1 MSNKEAKEAYE
12 RKLRAKLD
20 EWNAEIAKMEAQAR
34 QAGAESQLEFEKQKT
49 LLQDKMK
56 IANEKLKKLAA
67 ASEGAW
73 AEMKLGID
81 KAFVDMSGAFQA
93 AVDKF
98 KK

>member
-1 MSNKEAKEAYE
+1 MSTKEAYE
-12 RKLRAKLD
+12 RQLRAKLD

-34 QAGAESQLEFEKQKT
+34 QANAEAQLEFERQKT
-49 LLQDKMK
+49 ILQKNME
-56 IANEKLKKLAA
+56 IANENLKKLAS

-73 AEMKLGID
+73 AEMKQGMD
-81 KAFVDMSGAFQA
+81 KAFVDMSSAFQA

>member
-1 MSNKEAKEAYE
+1 MSTKDAYE
-12 RKLRAKLD
+12 RQLRAKLD

-34 QAGAESQLEFEKQKT
+34 QANAESQLEFEKQKT
-49 LLQDKMK
+49 ILQENMK
-56 IANEKLKKLAA
+56 IANENLKKLAA

-73 AEMKLGID
+73 AEIKQGMD
-81 KAFVDMSGAFQA
+81 KAFVDMSSAFQA